1 MVGLAHEFTHFAE
14 ELAETARG
22 MARTSF
28 EKGLDFS
35 SKEDGT
41 PVTET
46 DQSIE
51 RVMREM
57 ISKRFPGHGILGEEY
72 GSVDEECEFVWVLDP
87 IDGTKSFASGLP
99 TFGSLIA
106 LCQNGL
112 PVLGVVELPI
122 MRHRCIGVMG
132 RQTTLNG
139 VPVRTRAKQDIANC
153 VMVTA
158 GVEFFKPPAPAEN
171 FYNLMSS
178 TNWNVY
184 GGGCIAY
191 SSLARGAVDICLEGA
206 NLSTFDY
213 CAYVPVIQGAGG
225 QITDWRGEALRLVT
239 DPAARAAGIIASG
252 DPRIH
257 NKVLEYLQAE

>member
-1 MVGLAHEFTHFAE
+1 MASITGNRAPLAE

-22 MARTSF
+22 MALTSL

-41 PVTET
+41 PETET

-51 RVMREM
+51 RVLREM

-72 GSVDEECEFVWVLDP
+72 GSVDEDFEFVWVLDP

-106 LCQNGL
+106 LCQYGL

-122 MRHRCIGVMG
+122 MRHRCVGAVG

-153 VMVTA
+153 VMATA

-171 FYNLMSS
+171 FYDLMSS

-184 GGGCIAY
+184 GGEPFFCVWFALTLNIA
-191 SSLARGAVDICLEGA
+191 ARVAVVMRGA
-206 NLSTFDY
+206 
-213 CAYVPVIQGAGG
+213 
-225 QITDWRGEALRLVT
+225 ITGV
-239 DPAARAAGIIASG
+239 ASG
-252 DPRIH
+252 VTEAGAALGLKPR
-257 NKVLEYLQAE
+257 QRFT